1 MTGPSMRPRSG
12 GNRVLI
18 YSHDTFGLGHLR
30 RARAIAHALV
40 DRDPD
45 LSVLI
50 ISGSPVVGGF
60 EFKNGVDVARIPG
73 VVKTR
78 AGDYVPLGLNI
89 PMDEVL
95 GIRSALIRRVAEVF
109 RPDLLIVDK
118 EPLGLAG
125 EALDALEHLSAL
137 GVPTVLGVRDVL
149 DDSGAL
155 AAEWERK
162 NVLPALE
169 RLYDEIWVYGPPGV
183 LDPFQGLSLPA
194 CVRDKVV
201 HTGYLR
207 RETENEEPRATTTPA
222 EPFLLVTPGGGGDG
236 EPLVDWVLRAYE
248 VAGGRL
254 PRALIVFGPFMRAD
268 ARAAFE
274 ARAER
279 LGGLVDTVVF
289 EPRMEAVTRRAS
301 WIAAMGGYNTFCE
314 ILSFDKPALIVPRTV
329 PRREQIIRA
338 ERFSDM
344 GLISMLVEDE
354 NRDPAAMV
362 DALSRLVVQPPP
374 SAARV
379 GGLLDGLPAVGRAAR
394 RLLDDF
400 ARRVGRNVA

>member
-1 MTGPSMRPRSG
+1 MTGPAMRSRSG
-12 GNRVLI
+12 AERVLI
-18 YSHDTFGLGHLR
+18 YSHDTFGLGHVR
-30 RARAIAHALV
+30 RSRAIAHALV
-40 DRDPD
+40 DRNPAM
-45 LSVLI
+45 SVLI

-60 EFKNGVDVARIPG
+60 EFKSGVDVARVPG

-95 GIRSALIRRVAEVF
+95 GIRSALIRKIAEVF
-109 RPDLLIVDK
+109 HPDLFLVDK

-125 EALDALEHLSAL
+125 EARGALEHLAAL

-169 RLYDEIWVYGPPGV
+169 HLYDEIWVYGPEGV
-183 LDPFQGLSLPA
+183 LDPFRGLTLPV

-207 RETENEEPRATTTPA
+207 REVEEGEPRVVTPPSG
-222 EPFLLVTPGGGGDG
+222 PFLLVTPGGGGDG

-248 VAGGRL
+248 AAPDRL
-254 PRALIVFGPFMRAD
+254 PRALIVFGPFMRAEARD
-268 ARAAFE
+268 AFA

-279 LGGLVDTVVF
+279 LGGLVDTAVF
-289 EPRMEAVTRRAS
+289 EPRMEALTHRAS
-301 WIAAMGGYNTFCE
+301 WVAAMGGYNTFCE
-314 ILSFDKPALIVPRTV
+314 ILSFDKPTLIVPRTV

-338 ERFSDM
+338 ERFRDM
-344 GLISMLVEDE
+344 GLISMLEEDDT
-354 NRDPAAMV
+354 RDPIVMAA
-362 DALSRLVVQPPP
+362 ALSRLVDQPPP
-374 SAARV
+374 SAARME
-379 GGLLDGLPAVGRAAR
+379 GLLDGLPAVDRAAR
-394 RLLDDF
+394 RLLDDR